1 MKRHWIRYLPEW
13 CRTMASQANQSLH
26 RWGNTWLSPQVTLM
40 VHVGPDPGIV
50 DDWMLCFPDIWSS
63 NLFRTQ
69 SNIFHLSVSSTL
81 QEFAVWNLKLPPYP
95 EGKERLKRER
105 DQSRLA
111 SSRFNKQADLHLRLV
126 FSSIQFSSVSH
137 SCPMLCDPMDSSTS
151 GLPVHPSIRV
161 FSNESALHIRWSKYW
176 SFSFSISLSNEYS
189 GWISF
194 WMDWLDIL
202 AVQGN
207 LKNLL
212 QHRSSK
218 TATLQCSALFIVQ
231 LSHPYMTLGKT
242 KLWLDGLLSAKN
254 VSAL

>member
-50 DDWMLCFPDIWSS
+50 DDWILCFPDIWSS

-151 GLPVHPSIRV
+151 GLPVHQQLLEHTQTHVHCNSDAIQPSHP
-161 FSNESALHIRWSKYW
+161 L
-176 SFSFSISLSNEYS
+176 LSPSPPTFNLS
-189 GWISF
+189 QHQGLFKWVSSSHQGVK
-194 WMDWLDIL
+194 IL
-202 AVQGN
+202 EFQ
-207 LKNLL
+207 L
-212 QHRSSK
+212 QH
-218 TATLQCSALFIVQ
+218 
-231 LSHPYMTLGKT
+231 
-242 KLWLDGLLSAKN
+242 
-254 VSAL
+254 